1 MESLAV
7 LDRVQLGPQK
17 REISGEFHP
26 LELVAVVS
34 TDRESA
40 GRLLTAI
47 EFDERV
53 YRYARILA
61 PQNAVAP
68 RLTVQSLVAKVSGQS
83 HTSMAVNQALV
94 LAGMDHQRRDLAR
107 DRLGPRLELAQLL
120 AVTADLVL
128 APYCFDQ
135 CSPWEIDPV
144 FEALRGQKAAV
155 YATNRLDLVELADRV
170 IVLHESQ
177 VAFWGSL
184 DQLRRAVLPPTYKL
198 VANDASTARAIAT
211 SFEVELQ
218 ETTDGWIF
226 RAPDGQEIAAK
237 LLTHGYGTVQ
247 AVIEK
252 LPSLKLV
259 LQAVI
264 ENAEFGIPLGSQAS
278 RQ

>member
-1 MESLAV
+1 M
-7 LDRVQLGPQK
+7 QLEPHK
-17 REISGEFHP
+17 REISGELHP

-40 GRLLTAI
+40 LRLLSAI

-53 YRYARILA
+53 YRYARIVA

-107 DRLGPRLELAQLL
+107 ERPGPRLELAQLL
-120 AVTADLVL
+120 AVSADLVL

-144 FEALRGQKAAV
+144 FDSLRGQKAAV

-177 VAFWGSL
+177 LAFWGTL

-198 VANDASTARAIAT
+198 LANDASTAQAIAT
-211 SFEVELQ
+211 SFEIELQ
-218 ETTDGWIF
+218 QTDDGWIF
-226 RAPDGQEIAAK
+226 RAPCGQEIAAK
-237 LLTHGYGTVQ
+237 LLTQGYGAVQ

-252 LPSLKLV
+252 LPSLKQV

-264 ENAEFGIPLGSQAS
+264 ENAEFGIPLGSKA
-278 RQ
+278 RPR